1 MQGKKNYVYRLKR
14 SLYGLKQ
21 SPSQGYERFDEF
33 IFSYG
38 YIRSPCDSRVYH
50 SKVEDGSHIYLLLY
64 VNNILITSKDKFKI
78 QNLKSLFSI
87 EFKIKD
93 LRAA

>member
-1 MQGKKNYVYRLKR
+1 MRLDDG
-14 SLYGLKQ
+14 S
-21 SPSQGYERFDEF
+21 
-33 IFSYG
+33 
-38 YIRSPCDSRVYH
+38 
-50 SKVEDGSHIYLLLY
+50 DGSHIYLLLY